1 MVLYTLKE
9 GKFYDIHTFK
19 PDLSD
24 LKENGFPNKIYIN
37 FTNRCPCACSFC
49 LRSLKEFEG
58 DDTMWLEEEPTLEE
72 IKQEFRSVDWGGVD
86 EIVFCGFGEP
96 TMRLFDL
103 TELGRWLKEQHPSVP
118 VRVNT
123 NGLSDLVYG
132 KPTAPFFTGVVDK
145 VSVSLNASD
154 AEKFLDITRN
164 PFGLK
169 SYRAMLD
176 FAAACKEVVPE
187 VVMTVVDVIGEE
199 EVAACKKVC
208 EENGL
213 VLRVRPYEES

>member
-1 MVLYTLKE
+1 MILYTLRE
-9 GKFYDIHTFK
+9 GKFYDLNSFR

-37 FTNRCPCACSFC
+37 FTNRCSCACSFC
-49 LRSLKEFEG
+49 LRELKEFEK
-58 DDTMWLEEEPTLEE
+58 DNTMWLKEEPTVEE
-72 IKQEFRSVDWGGVD
+72 IKELFSQYDWSGVD
-86 EIVFCGFGEP
+86 EVVFCGFGEP

-103 TELGRWLKEQHPSVP
+103 AKLGRWLKEQQPSVP

-132 KPTAPFFTGVVDK
+132 KSTASFFAGAVDK

-154 AEKFLDITRN
+154 AEKYVKITRN
-164 PFGLK
+164 SFGLR

-176 FAAACKEVVPE
+176 FAAACKKVVSE
-187 VVMTVVDVIGEE
+187 VVMTVVDIIGEE
-199 EVAACKKVC
+199 EVAACKRVC
-208 EENGL
+208 EENSL
-213 VLRVRPYEES
+213 TLRVRSYEDS